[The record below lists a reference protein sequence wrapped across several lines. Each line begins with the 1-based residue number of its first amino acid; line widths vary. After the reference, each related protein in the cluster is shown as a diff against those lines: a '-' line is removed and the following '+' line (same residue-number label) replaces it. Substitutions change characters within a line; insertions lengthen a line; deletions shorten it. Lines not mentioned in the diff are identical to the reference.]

1 MVTAGREDATPAAIH
16 CHGLRSAYPDGPE
29 VLADVTFSIA
39 HGERV
44 ALVGPNG
51 AGKSTLLRAVA
62 GVQGFSGE
70 LSIEGVARSEA
81 TQHVLRSRVGLVFQN
96 PDDQLFAPTIAED
109 VAFGPR
115 ALGLS
120 TEEVDERVRMA
131 LDAVGLRASG
141 TRSPFHL
148 SFGERRL
155 AAIAGVLAMRPS
167 ILLMDEPT
175 SNLDPRSRR
184 ALIRWINDRHDDTML
199 LATHD
204 LDFALDTCS
213 RVLLLHR
220 RIMADGPAPH
230 LLLDETLLRTHGL
243 ELPLGHIAWRSGA

>member
-1 MVTAGREDATPAAIH
+1 MVASPLNEPGAAAIH
-16 CHGLRSAYPDGPE
+16 CHELRCAYPDGRVALE
-29 VLADVTFSIA
+29 DVTCSIA

-62 GVQGFSGE
+62 GVQEFSGD
-70 LSIEGVARSEA
+70 LRIEGVARSEA
-81 TQHVLRSRVGLVFQN
+81 TLHALRSRVGLVFQN

-115 ALGLS
+115 ALGLPS
-120 TEEVDERVRMA
+120 EEVDERVRMA
-131 LDAVGLRASG
+131 LEAVGLRASG
-141 TRSPFHL
+141 ERSPFHL

-184 ALIRWINDRHDDTML
+184 TLIKWINDRRGDTML
-199 LATHD
+199 IATHD

-220 RIMADGPAPH
+220 RIMADGPASQ
-230 LLLDETLLRTHGL
+230 LLLDETLLLAHDL
-243 ELPLGHIAWRSGA
+243 ELPLGHATWRSDV